1 MREFSDQDHD
11 AILAIHDRWIADEI
25 AGNGLAV
32 LQYCSDDVR
41 WLVPG
46 GREVVGK
53 DAARQLL
60 MPAGITIHSIATS
73 DVRVEGSGGLAY
85 KTAAYETR
93 YMVEASGET
102 GADEGDSADLAEAAA
117 PEIAPEIAPEETGEK
132 SVPERIR
139 IRQRM
144 RFRVAEE

>member
-11 AILAIHDRWIADEI
+11 AILTIHDRWIAEEI

-32 LQYCSDDVR
+32 LQYCTDDVR

-60 MPAGITIHSIATS
+60 MSAGITIHSIATS
-73 DVRVEGSGGLAY
+73 DIRVEGSGGLAY

-93 YMVEASGET
+93 YVVEASGET
-102 GADEGDSADLAEAAA
+102 HTEFGRHLWVLRRAGAEWKVALVTWQAANR
-117 PEIAPEIAPEETGEK
+117 GE
-132 SVPERIR
+132 
-139 IRQRM
+139 
-144 RFRVAEE
+144 

>member
-32 LQYCSDDVR
+32 LQYCTDDVR

-60 MPAGITIHSIATS
+60 MPAGITIRSIATS

-93 YMVEASGET
+93 YMVEASGEMHT
-102 GADEGDSADLAEAAA
+102 ECGRHLWVLRRAGAEW
-117 PEIAPEIAPEETGEK
+117 
-132 SVPERIR
+132 
-139 IRQRM
+139 
-144 RFRVAEE
+144 RVALVTWQAANGGE

>member
-11 AILAIHDRWIADEI
+11 AILAIHDRWIAEEI

-32 LQYCSDDVR
+32 LQYCTDDVR

-60 MPAGITIHSIATS
+60 MPARITIHSIATS
-73 DVRVEGSGGLAY
+73 DIRVEGSGGLAY
-85 KTAAYETR
+85 KTAVYETR

-102 GADEGDSADLAEAAA
+102 HTECGRHLWVLRRAAA
-117 PEIAPEIAPEETGEK
+117 EWKVALVTWQAANGGE
-132 SVPERIR
+132 
-139 IRQRM
+139 
-144 RFRVAEE
+144 

>member
-1 MREFSDQDHD
+1 VREFSDQDHD
-11 AILAIHDRWIADEI
+11 AILTIHDRWIAEEI

-32 LQYCSDDVR
+32 LQYCTDDVR
-41 WLVPG
+41 WWVPG

-60 MPAGITIHSIATS
+60 MPAGITIHSITTS

-85 KTAAYETR
+85 KTAAYESR

-102 GADEGDSADLAEAAA
+102 HTECGRHVWVLRRAGAEWKVALVTWQPANG
-117 PEIAPEIAPEETGEK
+117 GE
-132 SVPERIR
+132 
-139 IRQRM
+139 
-144 RFRVAEE
+144 